1 MYSSGP
7 SGLQNAPVTKIIL
20 FGSLGVNLMY
30 NYIIKKGSPAILS
43 PLLSFIE
50 GSSIMSMISNQF
62 FFKNVP
68 ELVFGSIFIYS
79 FRLFERM
86 MGSSKYTAY
95 IISSVSITTLIQLSF
110 MILTGK
116 EMKEAKSFSSPF
128 SFIFSTLVLFYKDI
142 PPTIWFKLFG
152 FKLTDKFF
160 SYALASQV
168 LFTFPQHLYASS
180 FGIIS
185 GVIYSSRLVGLGHLC
200 FPRSVNSFCTK
211 WILPLIQ
218 SNDTPTNNNNNTGS
232 SRRTSSSSS
241 SSTSNRTTRNG
252 GPIFQN
258 LSTNTY
264 YQAPPPPAP
273 IAPSE
278 ENIEMLVSM
287 GFSRAR
293 AVEVLTRTNNNLNEA
308 AQII

>member
-7 SGLQNAPVTKIIL
+7 SGLQNAPVTKIML

-30 NYIIKKGSPAILS
+30 NYFMIKKGGVVSWLPASVSLLVGVIERTQIL
-43 PLLSFIE
+43 
-50 GSSIMSMISNQF
+50 SMISNQF
-62 FFKNVP
+62 LFTNVP

-95 IISSVSITTLIQLSF
+95 IISSVSITTLIQLSYS
-110 MILTGK
+110 ILTGEK
-116 EMKEAKSFSSPF
+116 AKASPF
-128 SFIFSTLVLFYKDI
+128 SFIFSTLVLFYRDI

-168 LFTFPQHLYASS
+168 LFTFPQNLLASS
-180 FGIIS
+180 FGVLS
-185 GVIYSSRLVGLGHLC
+185 GLIYSSRLVGLTNLS
-200 FPRSVNSFCTK
+200 FPRPVNNFCTK

-218 SNDTPTNNNNNTGS
+218 SNDTTTRGGNNRRTTTG
-232 SRRTSSSSS
+232 TSSSSS
-241 SSTSNRTTRNG
+241 ANRNTRNG
-252 GPIFQN
+252 GPVFQN

-264 YQAPPPPAP
+264 YQAPPPPTP

-278 ENIEMLVSM
+278 ENIETLVNM

-293 AVEVLTRTNNNLNEA
+293 AVEVLQRTNNNLNEA
-308 AQII
+308 AVII